1 MLSWWNAN
9 TPILWN
15 SPFVNFHIP
24 LHDRIKMPWLGFE
37 PELLRPQRG
46 GLTTRGSRLDK
57 FPCKIQSYWV
67 PKNSNF
73 VNTERIFKIRSSAES
88 YCWADSKELYYGTVR
103 YGTTISRA
111 VFLTCWTS
119 WWGDLSEIYAKL
131 SLSSSM
137 LWSTVSNVG
146 DRSVLISVMYPLS

>member
-1 MLSWWNAN
+1 MLCTVTFSLLNGFSKFEVLQKA
-9 TPILWN
+9 TVEQIL
-15 SPFVNFHIP
+15 
-24 LHDRIKMPWLGFE
+24 
-37 PELLRPQRG
+37 
-46 GLTTRGSRLDK
+46 
-57 FPCKIQSYWV
+57 
-67 PKNSNF
+67 KNC
-73 VNTERIFKIRSSAES
+73 I
-88 YCWADSKELYYGTVR
+88 TVR
-103 YGTTISRA
+103 YGTARRYRV